1 MFVHCLYVQTESIM
15 VTLRI
20 ILDKRRHSED
30 EECQL
35 KLRITQNRKS
45 VYISLGFALRQS
57 NFNEETLKVTGVH
70 NAKELTSLIE
80 QRLIAARHLII
91 QLSNSGSLDSLSA
104 DEIKKRIEVE
114 FGMVEEE
121 NTNNIGVTDFNS
133 FFTAQIEK
141 KKAKQTKA
149 LYSQTLKEINR
160 FTGNNTLKFEDIT
173 KQWLE
178 QFDSF
183 LAIKSPSLNARAIHL
198 RNIRAVFNAAI
209 DDELTT
215 YYPFRKFKIR
225 TEATR
230 KRSLT
235 AETIRD
241 IAFRKIDN
249 ENVAYARDMFLLSFL
264 LIGINTIDLYNLK
277 SIDSEGRIS
286 YKRAK
291 TNRQYDIKVEHEA
304 LEIIKRHRGINT
316 LVDLADRWK
325 ANYRHFTEKADTW
338 LKELHSDISMYWA
351 RHSWATIAAELDI
364 PLETISAALGHSMGN
379 KVTSIY
385 IDFNRKKIDE
395 ANRKVID
402 YVFNPHFS

>member
-1 MFVHCLYVQTESIM
+1 M

-20 ILDKRRHSED
+20 ILDKRRHSDD

-57 NFNEETLKVTGVH
+57 NFNEDTLKVSGVH

-80 QRLIAARHLII
+80 QRLIAARLLII
-91 QLSNSGSLDSLSA
+91 KMSNSGSLDSLSA
-104 DEIKKRIEVE
+104 EEIKHKIEVE

-121 NTNNIGVTDFNS
+121 ETNNIGVTDFNS

-149 LYSQTLKEINR
+149 LYLQTLKEIDR
-160 FTGNNTLKFEDIT
+160 FTHNSTLKFEDIT
-173 KQWLE
+173 KAWLE

-183 LAIKSPSLNARAIHL
+183 LSIKSPSMNARAIHL

-209 DDELTT
+209 DDELTSN
-215 YYPFRKFKIR
+215 YPFRRFKIK
-225 TEATR
+225 TETTR

-235 AETIRD
+235 AETIRE

-249 ENVAYARDMFLLSFL
+249 ENVAYARDMFILSFC

-291 TNRQYDIKVEHEA
+291 TNRAYDIKVEHEA
-304 LEIIKRHRGINT
+304 LEIINRHRGTHT

-351 RHSWATIAAELDI
+351 RHSWATIAAEIDI
-364 PLETISAALGHSMGN
+364 PFETISAALGHSMGN
-379 KVTSIY
+379 KVTAIY

-395 ANRKVID
+395 ANKKVID
-402 YVFNPHFS
+402 YVFNTHFS

>member
-1 MFVHCLYVQTESIM
+1 M

-104 DEIKKRIEVE
+104 EEIKHKIEVAY
-114 FGMVEEE
+114 GMVEEE
-121 NTNNIGVTDFNS
+121 ETTNNIGVTDFNS
-133 FFTAQIEK
+133 FYAAQIEK

-149 LYSQTLKEINR
+149 LYLQTLKEIDR
-160 FTGNNTLKFEDIT
+160 FTHNTTLKFEDIT

-183 LAIKSPSLNARAIHL
+183 LSIKSPSLNARAIHL

-215 YYPFRKFKIR
+215 NYPFRKFKIR
-225 TEATR
+225 TETTR

-235 AETIRD
+235 AETIRE

-249 ENVAYARDMFLLSFL
+249 ENVAYARDMFILSFL

-277 SIDSEGRIS
+277 GIDSEGRIS

-291 TNRQYDIKVEHEA
+291 TNRQYDIKVEQEA

-364 PLETISAALGHSMGN
+364 PIETISAALGHSMGN
-379 KVTSIY
+379 KVTAIY
-385 IDFNRKKIDE
+385 IDFNRRKIDE

>member
-1 MFVHCLYVQTESIM
+1 M

-20 ILDKRRHSED
+20 ILDKRRHTDD

-35 KLRITQNRKS
+35 KLRITQNRKAC
-45 VYISLGFALRQS
+45 YISFGFALRQS
-57 NFNEETLKVTGVH
+57 NFNEETLKVTGIA

-80 QRLIAARHLII
+80 QRLITARHLII
-91 QLSNSGSLDSLSA
+91 KLSNEGTLDSLSA
-104 DEIKKRIEVE
+104 EEIKKRIEVE

-121 NTNNIGVTDFNS
+121 ETTNSVIDFNS
-133 FFTAQIEK
+133 FYTAQIET

-149 LYSQTLKEINR
+149 LYLQTLKEIDR
-160 FTGNNTLKFEDIT
+160 FTNNATLKFEDIT

-183 LAIKSPSLNARAIHL
+183 LAIKSLSMNARAIHL
-198 RNIRAVFNAAI
+198 RNIRAVFNAAL

-215 YYPFRKFKIR
+215 NYPFRRFKIK

-235 AETIRD
+235 AETIRE

-249 ENVAYARDMFLLSFL
+249 ENVAYARDMFILSFL

-277 SIDSEGRIS
+277 GIDSEGRIS

-291 TNRQYDIKVEHEA
+291 TNRAYDIKVEQEA
-304 LEIIKRHRGINT
+304 LEIINRHRGTAT

-325 ANYRHFTEKADTW
+325 ADYRQFTKNTQKW
-338 LKELHSDISMYWA
+338 LKELHSGISIYWS
-351 RHSWATIAAELDI
+351 RHSWATIVAELDI
-364 PLETISAALGHSMGN
+364 PLETIAAALGHNIGN
-379 KVTSIY
+379 KVTAIY

-402 YVFNPHFS
+402 YVFGSHFS

>member
-1 MFVHCLYVQTESIM
+1 M

-35 KLRITQNRKS
+35 KLRITQNRKAC
-45 VYISLGFALRQS
+45 YISLGFALRQS
-57 NFNEETLKVTGVH
+57 NFNEETLKVSGVH

-80 QRLIAARHLII
+80 QRLITARHLVIK
-91 QLSNSGSLDSLSA
+91 LSNDGTLDSLSA
-104 DEIKKRIEVE
+104 EEIKHKIEVE
-114 FGMVEEE
+114 FCMVEET
-121 NTNNIGVTDFNS
+121 TNISVVVDFNS
-133 FFTAQIEK
+133 FFTAQIET

-149 LYSQTLKEINR
+149 LYSQTLKEIDR
-160 FTGNNTLKFEDIT
+160 FTHNTTLKFEDIT

-215 YYPFRKFKIR
+215 NYPFRKFKIH
-225 TEATR
+225 TEQTR

-235 AETIRD
+235 AETIRE

-249 ENVAYARDMFLLSFL
+249 ENVAYARDMFMLSFL

-277 SIDSEGRIS
+277 GIDTEGRIS

-291 TNRQYDIKVEHEA
+291 TNRQYDIKVEQEA
-304 LEIIKRHRGINT
+304 LEIINRHRGINT

-364 PLETISAALGHSMGN
+364 PLETISAALGHSFGN
-379 KVTSIY
+379 KVTAIY